1 MQCEIAHKILQH
13 DVVLC
18 CTDHCVEPMIRRAI
32 IYGAEAWSLMRKDEE
47 LLGRTEM
54 RMVHWILGISLKD
67 KNRNEDIRRLVGVVC
82 ITDTVRDVC
91 PRRLR
96 ARGA

>member
-1 MQCEIAHKILQH
+1 
-13 DVVLC
+13 
-18 CTDHCVEPMIRRAI
+18 MIRRVI
-32 IYGAEAWSLMRKDEE
+32 IYGAEAWPLMRKDEE

-54 RMVHWILGISLKD
+54 RMLHWILGISLKD

-91 PRRLR
+91 LRRLR
-96 ARGA
+96 ARGT